1 MIEDEFL
8 EFIPLQARLYL
19 FLRDNFIQV
28 FSFLFMM
35 VTLVIAWPILTFEA
49 ILGILFIMVVYGIY
63 VGAVGIEKR
72 AFAKKMKEDKARYKK
87 RY

>member
-1 MIEDEFL
+1 MIEDELL
-8 EFIPLQARLYL
+8 EFIPVQARLYL

-49 ILGILFIMVVYGIY
+49 ILGILFILVVYGIY